1 MTLLSCKKDMKN
13 EIMSSSYQSCAGSD
27 KNYSTLRTKFKELK
41 VCLSIAVVTALR
53 YDMAYFVL
61 ETDFM
66 LLAKSN
72 EFCRKKNV

>member
-27 KNYSTLRTKFKELK
+27 KNYSILRTKFKELK

-53 YDMAYFVL
+53 YDMAYFIF
-61 ETDFM
+61 ETDSM
-66 LLAKSN
+66 LFARSN
-72 EFCRKKNV
+72 EFCGKTNV